1 MLWKLTSYLRELYVL
16 WERTTSLSSK
26 DNNNSYGEGVKLLP
40 FLTLIKF
47 YKMKNKVQHKDMV
60 FILNSQT
67 APLSFMLNSRNTKAN
82 PLFYWDEDKGI
93 NRPLRYAK
101 NQKTPFEDEQDGNA
115 ILEPIIFE
123 DGALV
128 APKTNPVLQEFLL
141 HHPGFGTTYSLLD
154 NEKDAAVEVENINM
168 QADALIEAKSLEL
181 ETLLSIARVQL
192 GMNTDKF
199 SVAEI
204 RRDVMMFAKNYPSD
218 FLEAVSDPELSV
230 NDIVARAFNDGILR
244 FRNGNKDVYMNLPGN
259 KTKLMTLPI
268 GSDHIDSVTSLLKS
282 DDGLPTLK
290 LIEDNLTE

>member
-1 MLWKLTSYLRELYVL
+1 
-16 WERTTSLSSK
+16 
-26 DNNNSYGEGVKLLP
+26 
-40 FLTLIKF
+40 
-47 YKMKNKVQHKDMV
+47 MKNKVQHKDMV
-60 FILNSQT
+60 FLLNSQT
-67 APLSFMLNSRNTKAN
+67 TPLSFMLNSRNTKAN

-101 NQKTPFEDEQDGNA
+101 NQKTPFEDDQDGNA